1 MTYATDMDLVEM
13 VAGDLSVFVI
23 QGSLESIVIVALK
36 VNKFIQNVSQKEKV

>member
-1 MTYATDMDLVEM
+1 MTYAMDMDLARM

-36 VNKFIQNVSQKEKV
+36 VNKFIQNVTQKEKV